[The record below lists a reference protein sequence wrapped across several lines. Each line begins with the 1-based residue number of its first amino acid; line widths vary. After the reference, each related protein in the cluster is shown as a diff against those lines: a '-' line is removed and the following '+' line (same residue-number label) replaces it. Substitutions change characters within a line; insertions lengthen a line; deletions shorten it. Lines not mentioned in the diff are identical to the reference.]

1 MRLVLLVLLSS
12 ALCYSQEVPRLTPKV
27 SGESISEPAQK
38 RFYRY
43 RDLVDQDTSKL
54 SPADRA
60 ILEQGG
66 NETLADP
73 WETQSDACSWYC
85 GGGPS
90 KITCS
95 SSLKP
100 QGNNTYVAKNL
111 HDFTLKTAWVEGK
124 TGLGVGEWV
133 EFTFE
138 NKSPR
143 VTSAIIWNGYQ
154 KNTSTWREN
163 SRVKT
168 LRLLVNGKAICD
180 LALVDTAG
188 AQRFELGVLG
198 HRADG
203 KDLVLRFEIK
213 DAYPGTRFSDVALSE
228 INFDGTDVHCFAAGA
243 MVQVD
248 SIRRKAIEDIAV
260 GDTILAYDVL
270 TRSMFADRVLEVGS
284 WTHSDLVRLSLA
296 GPSLTCTR
304 NHPVFV
310 PSKGWCKV
318 VADPSHRLTIGDTV
332 IAFAG
337 LQIRP
342 LPIMGIQDLPESQPT
357 YTILKLEKGS
367 AFIVDGVVV
376 GLEEH
381 SRKVSSLALAP

>member
-12 ALCYSQEVPRLTPKV
+12 ILCYSQGVPRLTPKV
-27 SGESISEPAQK
+27 SAESISEPAQK

-43 RDLVDQDTSKL
+43 RDLVDEDTSKL
-54 SPADRA
+54 STADRA
-60 ILEQGG
+60 ILDQGG

-90 KITCS
+90 AIASS

-100 QGNNTYVAKNL
+100 QGSNAYVAKNI
-111 HDFTLKTAWVEGK
+111 HDGTLKTAWVEGK
-124 TGLGVGEWV
+124 PGLGVGEWV

-154 KNTSTWREN
+154 KSMSTWREN
-163 SRVKT
+163 ARVKT
-168 LRLLVNGKAICD
+168 LRLIVNGKAMYD

-198 HRADG
+198 HRPDG

-228 INFDGTDVHCFAAGA
+228 INFDGKDVHCFAAGA
-243 MVQVD
+243 MVQLD
-248 SIRRKAIEDIAV
+248 TNRRKAIEDVAV
-260 GDTILAYDVL
+260 GDTILAYDL
-270 TRSMFADRVLEVGS
+270 PTGAMFADRVLEVGS

-296 GPSLTCTR
+296 GTSLTFTR

-318 VADPSHRLTIGDTV
+318 VADPSHRLSIGDTV
-332 IAFAG
+332 LVLAG
-337 LQIRP
+337 SQIRS
-342 LPIMGIQDLPESQPT
+342 LPVLGIQDLPESQAT
-357 YTILKLEKGS
+357 YSILKLERGS
-367 AFIVDGVVV
+367 AFVVDGVVV

-381 SRKVSSLALAP
+381 GRKQPSVALAP